1 MSKSFGLLFTKAS
14 GGSTL
19 EESSNAP
26 SSGFSLSMAVRDEY
40 PDLEDSE
47 DGADQEPQEEE
58 ESPQPSGSHMNKYG
72 IGAALLMKMGYKQ
85 GQGLGAK
92 QEGIVNP
99 IETKLRPKGLGVGG
113 VHEKTN
119 VESNKKPKE
128 VHVDVDNRELAILR
142 RKYTSIVQRLRARGV
157 KLHSRYEG
165 ILRLDLI
172 EESAA
177 ESENAELL
185 RKSYAE
191 LTNLE
196 SDWSALETNIRLETE
211 EAKSFQTDIEEGLL
225 LMESGEHLQT
235 LLEDYNQQQTKEA
248 ATQCVQQILK
258 MRHRPEI
265 VQAHLLITILQQ
277 HIPAELD
284 SLDED
289 LALWCLLVKESEV
302 HLSMHLGDWD
312 LLILSKVKANN
323 EPLLKAGKYNEV
335 HETLSSWDGSPALV
349 DSALFKKTV
358 FDQTLQPFITE
369 VLASWDILES
379 DDSKLDLINLV
390 ISLGLDSDILASTFQ
405 PLEARF
411 TSLIQL
417 HGEVWKKAQNTRDIK
432 TFYRTRFKC
441 FLSHYSIWANVFSL
455 WSLKLLF
462 YEELT
467 KALLIYVHEQC
478 GQPKPKT
485 AMLWLALQLRYDAE
499 VLLESQLEII
509 LQFCV
514 FNPWLR
520 ELSKLLQKDR
530 SQVRPWFCDKQEWFH
545 KHCSDLPIRRLV
557 LWFFNTCLE
566 KISIFSKKGTLA
578 LGGLPS
584 IDENAFPDIDSIT
597 RLVEGN
603 GTTSTID
610 VRSLSLSQL
619 MAVFRDVVADFCFKH
634 GIGFIAT
641 GQRDTAM
648 NRLYQLTLLNGV
660 TRNCFINDDVL
671 WVEFGTKYEP
681 TSVHNLVNL
690 K

>member
-14 GGSTL
+14 GGSTP
-19 EESSNAP
+19 EVSNNAP
-26 SSGFSLSMAVRDEY
+26 SGGFSLSMAVRDEY
-40 PDLEDSE
+40 SDLEDSE
-47 DGADQEPQEEE
+47 DGVEQEPHEKE
-58 ESPQPSGSHMNKYG
+58 ESPQPSGSHMSKYG

-119 VESNKKPKE
+119 ADTQKKSD
-128 VHVDVDNRELAILR
+128 VSVDVDNRELANLR
-142 RKYTSIVQRLRARGV
+142 RKYSSIVQRLRAQGV

-165 ILRLDLI
+165 VLRLDLV
-172 EESAA
+172 EESA
-177 ESENAELL
+177 ESGNAELL
-185 RKSYAE
+185 RKSYDE
-191 LTNLE
+191 LTKLE

-211 EAKSFQTDIEEGLL
+211 EAKSFQTDIEEGIL
-225 LMESGEHLQT
+225 LMESGEHLQM

-248 ATQCVQQILK
+248 ATQCIQQILK
-258 MRHRPEI
+258 MRHRPEL
-265 VQAHLLITILQQ
+265 VQPHLLITILQQ
-277 HIPAELD
+277 HIPAELNP
-284 SLDED
+284 LDES
-289 LALWCLLVKESEV
+289 LALWCLLVKETEV
-302 HLSMHLGDWD
+302 HLSMHLGEWD
-312 LLILSKVKANN
+312 LLILSKVKANI
-323 EPLLKAGKYNEV
+323 EPLLEAGRYNDV
-335 HETLSSWDGSPALV
+335 HDSLSSWDGSPALV

-369 VLASWDILES
+369 VLSSWDIFES
-379 DDSKLDLINLV
+379 DDPKLDLLNLV

-411 TSLIQL
+411 TSLIQP
-417 HGEVWKKAQNTRDIK
+417 HGEVWKKAQNTRDIE
-432 TFYRTRFKC
+432 TFYQTRFKC
-441 FLSHYSIWANVFSL
+441 FLSHYRIWANAFSL

-467 KALLIYVHEQC
+467 KATLIHVHEQC
-478 GQPKPKT
+478 GQSKPNT
-485 AMLWLALQLRYDAE
+485 AILWLLLQLRYDAE

-520 ELSKLLQKDR
+520 ELTKLLQRDR
-530 SQVRPWFCDKQEWFH
+530 SQVRPWFCEKQQWFH
-545 KHCSDLPIRRLV
+545 KHCSSLPINRLV

-566 KISIFSKKGTLA
+566 KISIFSNKGTLA

-603 GTTSTID
+603 GTASTID

-634 GIGFIAT
+634 GIGFVAT
-641 GQRDTAM
+641 GKRDTAM

-660 TRNCFINDDVL
+660 NRNCFINDDVL
-671 WVEFGTKYEP
+671 WVEFGTQYEP